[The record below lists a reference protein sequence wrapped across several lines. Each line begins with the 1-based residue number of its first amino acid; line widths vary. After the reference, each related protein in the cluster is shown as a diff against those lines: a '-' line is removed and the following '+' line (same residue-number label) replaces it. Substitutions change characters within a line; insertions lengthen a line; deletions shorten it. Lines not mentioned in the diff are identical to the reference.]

1 MLADGKEPMST
12 TSKRITLPVLGEASR
27 QRAPR
32 SNKQKKVNIVSLGCP
47 KNQVDSEVILGN
59 LKHTRIVD
67 KAEDADT
74 IVINTCGFIES
85 AKQESIQ
92 TILEAIELK
101 KRAAKK
107 GITKEII
114 VAGCLSERYPKELA
128 AEMPEVDAFFG
139 VHQFDKIT
147 ERIEGHY
154 QQVLFT
160 ERILLNQRHYA
171 YLKISEGCN
180 QRCGFCY
187 IPLIRGNLDSK
198 SITDNVAEA
207 EKLASLG
214 VKELICVSQDTSSYG
229 YDFDRSAPNLRQNKH
244 LIELLHALGEVRGIE
259 WIRVMYLYPSLFSD
273 ALIETIATHPKI
285 CKYIDMPVQ
294 HISDRILKTMRRN
307 TGKKQTTDLL
317 YKIKARMPDVA
328 LRTSMIVGYPG
339 ETEADFEE
347 LCDFVREFQFD
358 RLGVFIYSQEEGT
371 YAYDL
376 EPQVEE
382 PVKKERFNRL
392 MEIQREISHAHNME
406 KIDKTFRVMIDTQNN
421 EHYIGRTMSDAP
433 EIDNEVIITSSRK
446 LKPGQFVDVKITDA
460 TEYDL
465 YAEAL

>member
-1 MLADGKEPMST
+1 
-12 TSKRITLPVLGEASR
+12 
-27 QRAPR
+27 
-32 SNKQKKVNIVSLGCP
+32 
-47 KNQVDSEVILGN
+47 
-59 LKHTRIVD
+59 
-67 KAEDADT
+67 
-74 IVINTCGFIES
+74 
-85 AKQESIQ
+85 
-92 TILEAIELK
+92 
-101 KRAAKK
+101 
-107 GITKEII
+107 
-114 VAGCLSERYPKELA
+114 
-128 AEMPEVDAFFG
+128 
-139 VHQFDKIT
+139 
-147 ERIEGHY
+147 
-154 QQVLFT
+154 
-160 ERILLNQRHYA
+160 
-171 YLKISEGCN
+171 
-180 QRCGFCY
+180 
-187 IPLIRGNLDSK
+187 
-198 SITDNVAEA
+198 
-207 EKLASLG
+207 
-214 VKELICVSQDTSSYG
+214 
-229 YDFDRSAPNLRQNKH
+229 
-244 LIELLHALGEVRGIE
+244 
-259 WIRVMYLYPSLFSD
+259 RVMYLYPSLFSD

-317 YKIKARMPDVA
+317 YKIKTRMPDVA

-347 LCDFVREFQFD
+347 LCDFVREFKFD

-382 PVKKERFNRL
+382 AVKKERFNRL

-406 KIDKTFRVMIDTQNN
+406 KIDQTFRVMIDTQSS